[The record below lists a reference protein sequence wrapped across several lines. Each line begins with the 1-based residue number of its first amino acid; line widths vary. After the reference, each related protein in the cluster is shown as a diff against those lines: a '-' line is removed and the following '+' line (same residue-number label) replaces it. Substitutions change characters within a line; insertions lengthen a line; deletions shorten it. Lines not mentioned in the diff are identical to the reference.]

1 MPSGKK
7 QSKKTGKGA
16 TTRSNEKKRKETLI
30 QLAQLME
37 SKTKRYIEG
46 AQWENPICHI
56 TVIPHEHQTPDFCRY
71 MDMEDNPQESLYSKY
86 NKLVL
91 RERLIEL
98 LKKAK
103 ARKGVA

>member
-1 MPSGKK
+1 MSEKK
-7 QSKKTGKGA
+7 PSKKTGKGA
-16 TTRSNEKKRKETLI
+16 TTRSNEKKKKDTLK

-71 MDMEDNPQESLYSKY
+71 MNMEDNPQESLYTKYSKV
-86 NKLVL
+86 VL
-91 RERLIEL
+91 QERFLNL

>member
-1 MPSGKK
+1 MSGKK
-7 QSKKTGKGA
+7 PSKKTGKGA
-16 TTRSNEKKRKETLI
+16 TTRSNEKKKKDTLK

-71 MDMEDNPQESLYSKY
+71 MDMEDNPRESLYTKYSKV
-86 NKLVL
+86 VL
-91 RERLIEL
+91 QERFLDL

-103 ARKGVA
+103 VRKGVA